1 MKRAERMQDRGAN
14 PLTST
19 IITSTRF
26 DSVVRL
32 INLPSYS
39 SLLWT
44 VGCYYNG
51 GELGST
57 GAESKWRQT
66 GWSRKDQTKLKANNY
81 VAPKTY
87 ALAA

>member
-1 MKRAERMQDRGAN
+1 MNKELKNALQKHYKLCYCYGCKNN
-14 PLTST
+14 PEKCHCAFKS
-19 IITSTRF
+19 F
-26 DSVVRL
+26 YD
-32 INLPSYS
+32 
-39 SLLWT
+39 
-44 VGCYYNG
+44 G